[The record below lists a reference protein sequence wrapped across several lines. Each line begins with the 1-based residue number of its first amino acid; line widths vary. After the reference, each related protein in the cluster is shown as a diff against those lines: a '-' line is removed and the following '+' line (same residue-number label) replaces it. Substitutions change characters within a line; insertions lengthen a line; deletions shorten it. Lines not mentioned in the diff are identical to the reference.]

1 MLLIYLET
9 KKKKKRDFRLL
20 DQRAIGVAFS
30 STVCWN
36 KKKDEKREK
45 KKVTDA
51 HWTAGQPQTYKKL
64 RYSRRKE
71 KENIKESNYKK
82 ENHGQQ
88 KKKWQQDHP
97 ILRREYFNRNQS
109 TRLTVRTSIAPF
121 SPSLRKTRLSGIE
134 KTCSQISCRIQWP
147 FFLLSTRGKQ
157 KKKEMEKMTATNSIV
172 LALTAL
178 HSNANLVIS
187 WSIMKN
193 TNYMSAATRKRHTR
207 WNFFH
212 LRTYLNIYICI
223 CIYLYI
229 YIYMYIYSCNT
240 LLLIA
245 GALISKKKKRPQ
257 QLCTKASANHCFF
270 FFSLSF
276 FVH

>member
-1 MLLIYLET
+1 
-9 KKKKKRDFRLL
+9 
-20 DQRAIGVAFS
+20 
-30 STVCWN
+30 
-36 KKKDEKREK
+36 
-45 KKVTDA
+45 
-51 HWTAGQPQTYKKL
+51 
-64 RYSRRKE
+64 
-71 KENIKESNYKK
+71 
-82 ENHGQQ
+82 
-88 KKKWQQDHP
+88 
-97 ILRREYFNRNQS
+97 
-109 TRLTVRTSIAPF
+109 
-121 SPSLRKTRLSGIE
+121 
-134 KTCSQISCRIQWP
+134 
-147 FFLLSTRGKQ
+147 
-157 KKKEMEKMTATNSIV
+157 MTATNSIV

-257 QLCTKASANHCFF
+257 QLCTKASASHCFF
-270 FFSLSF
+270 FFFSFLLRSLMWNSF
-276 FVH
+276 HRKRNKKKEYIKRKMNRRKKKRQWTSNKKKRNKWQKKQTKRSVMHSSLRYVSTKTKKKKTVSHFNTQETKPYGDISRKVILMRSRAPQ